1 MATKYLNKYN
11 DTTCYHFIIKVN
23 PFNSNDNPYA
33 YNASSQYVYVRGFT
47 GTTIQQA
54 LDSKTSAGGAW
65 VKCETGNRYGRYV
78 RVFVDD
84 YRSLTNSEQIV
95 FARPEVYWPGLSQKG
110 IKYSQIPVLCGYG
123 TTDAENNQ
131 QNTGAELK
139 TYVEVW
145 LNGEK
150 KNQYLC
156 YGDAY
161 MSFRKIDQN
170 YSLPNYLTSGVTP
183 NMEMIVDATGLTI
196 PFYKQFNATTNI
208 NNSIFSAIT
217 SSNKYKTV
225 SEIGWKYQRDC
236 TTDDFTFSNCGEEWE
251 ETDCED
257 DECPEDCYQVCDC
270 HSYFYC
276 YNDTCDANCYQYSC
290 ATQIK
295 NQCGCYSMDTN
306 PECSEDV
313 SFYDNCEYTRLNCF
327 YTDDQREGRATITIP
342 YLFKIYDNNSNDPLS
357 MTGITYR
364 LEGQLISR
372 SYSATCVSIST
383 SMSRGDYDRYFMFRV
398 NGSVSNNVRG
408 DVQVNSTSGSIA
420 NNARLTGITYGSDI
434 DLTIGNRYVYDNITG
449 ANVWTAATQT
459 NSVYANTLRINT
471 QAYKIKRLRVYYQG
485 NVFLDLVPVSAKC
498 TKGNME
504 FATKYGLYDTIHD
517 AFYTSDGTM
526 EKTNYQGNA
535 FVACTPYGIVDGD
548 FIPTDCIYGT
558 DTSSSRN
565 VNFNNAISGLP
576 LGSASFRFEGS
587 MNYYDGD
594 VARINLSR
602 TTGSSMDYNGAVFSH
617 YRYQTGTYTRLRLVW
632 CQSSSIDTISGMTQ
646 ESLYGRDLDLTVG
659 NMYVYDNQSSSY
671 IFSAETMT
679 CNYTAKSLLLNFGQ
693 SAFKVSRIR
702 VYDGNTLFRDFR
714 AGVVMYQSIFYPALR
729 DYVTGTV
736 HRIDDTTVKYC
747 PVVVDPMVDGYSL
760 KCFSNGSLFY
770 EKKYK
775 EGDTIDKTLI
785 GTPSVEGSTFV
796 QWLPEIP
803 DTMPDHDITVNA
815 QYTVNQYTIY
825 YYVDGSLYTQ
835 QSYLYG
841 TVISQPTEPTPPE
854 GYVFSGWDIPY
865 SKMPAFDVNVYGT
878 MDVYVPKYTIN
889 FYSGSTSWGSTPSCN
904 RFKTAEYEQGA
915 TISYPTVSDTCHP
928 LAYGGWKLSC
938 TGGTNAP
945 ATMPADTLNVY
956 CVTGYK
962 VSTIHWMAKATG
974 STYTEYGTQN
984 AEYLDSITDGPDL
997 SSNAPSGYEWRGWG
1011 NSVPFSMPCEDKYVY
1026 GTFYKEAAIYYTYT
1040 LYADGQVFLQRQ
1052 FEEGETIPYSGSD
1065 SVIGNLPSYAGAC
1078 SITWSQPQPY
1088 VTTMP
1093 SSNVSA
1099 TTVSTKST
1107 HTLSYYVDNALYNQ
1121 ESVRCGSS
1129 LTAAALPNNPGYS
1142 YSSWSPSVPST
1153 MPDNDVSVYSQS
1165 TRILYHVYYYKNNSL
1180 WATDD
1185 YYYGD
1190 TITPHAL
1197 PTDIGK
1203 TYSDWNPS
1211 LPSTMPA
1218 NNISTYSS
1226 SAGTQYQ
1233 IYYYLYNTSGAT
1245 SSTLYTTR
1253 TFTYQ
1258 QSVSHLANANPPT
1271 GQFFSGWTGE
1281 PSTMPANDVYVSGWT
1296 IPSPYQLI
1304 WSYDGSPIASDIYY
1318 YTDSVYIR
1326 TPQGSSWVFN
1336 PSLLSGNKMP
1346 AANVTATSYN
1356 TCPSECTTVCSC
1368 DGEVVCDCDG
1378 GDVCGCDDEVCLKV
1392 LCLRLGCPGDV
1403 VPCSQE
1409 TCPSEG
1415 GGSSYYT
1422 LAYTLFYSTY
1432 NVSNVSQMRTE
1443 LTFWKGNTSFAT
1455 ETIYLESP
1463 GNGQAY
1469 GGTYALSFPAEYAG
1483 NWASVTADIYVKTGS
1498 GSSIWLGPYSPDGD
1512 ITGIYL
1518 QSGSNSGEVNF
1529 SFTYSG

>member
-161 MSFRKIDQN
+161 ATFRKIDQN
-170 YSLPNYLTSGVTP
+170 YSLPYYLTSGVTP

-225 SEIGWKYQRDC
+225 SEVGWKYQRDC
-236 TTDDFTFSNCGEEWE
+236 TTDDFTFSNCEEEWE
-251 ETDCED
+251 ETECED

-548 FIPTDCIYGT
+548 FIPTDCIYANDINQVWEHFNDELSGLT
-558 DTSSSRN
+558 L
-565 VNFNNAISGLP
+565 NNATIRYEGFISYEYGMYSVLTFYKDN
-576 LGSASFRFEGS
+576 GTNYGFRFYRYG
-587 MNYYDGD
+587 YYDNTTYS
-594 VARINLSR
+594 RFMLSWCDSVPVESI
-602 TTGSSMDYNGAVFSH
+602 TSV
-617 YRYQTGTYTRLRLVW
+617 TR
-632 CQSSSIDTISGMTQ
+632 
-646 ESLYGRDLDLTVG
+646 ESLYGRDIDLTIG
-659 NMYVYDNQSSSY
+659 NMYIYDNQSSSY
-671 IFSAETMT
+671 VFSAETKNCGT
-679 CNYTAKSLLLNFGQ
+679 DTAR
-693 SAFKVSRIR
+693 RIR
-702 VYDGNTLFRDFR
+702 FDLGGGNNKIYRIRIYKGNELFRDYR

-729 DYVTGTV
+729 DYVRGTV
-736 HRIDDTTVKYC
+736 LRFTESAIKYC

-785 GTPSVEGSTFV
+785 GTPSAEGSTFV

-854 GYVFSGWDIPY
+854 DYVFSGWDIPY
-865 SKMPAFDVNVYGT
+865 NKMPAFDVNVYGT

-945 ATMPADTLNVY
+945 ATMPANTLNVY

-1153 MPDNDVSVYSQS
+1153 MPDDDVNVYSES
-1165 TRILYHVYYYKNNSL
+1165 THIQYHVYYYKNNSL

-1304 WSYDGSPIASDIYY
+1304 WSYDGSVIASDIYY

-1463 GNGQAY
+1463 GNGQSY
-1469 GGTYALSFPAEYAG
+1469 GGTYSLSFPSEYAG

-1512 ITGIYL
+1512 VTGIYL
-1518 QSGSNSGEVNF
+1518 ESGSVSGEVNF